1 MKYAT
6 YDDIGKINAFYDDE
20 VYNAIPINAIA
31 ITDQEWLDATQYQ
44 NKYRVDEV
52 NKKLKIISDSLPPP
66 KNINWSDFRRQI
78 LADFNYQNISNTTLD
93 QRSVTRLESAATVK
107 SDDWGALRKFWNSVI
122 QYASSKPSAA
132 TIATWN
138 EIARIN
144 NMPFSFDSGG
154 LLEASVPPS
163 EIPIPAP
170 PSPNV
175 PSIKVDWTP
184 PNNSLVTATNLQS
197 AMEQMIAV
205 IKEQQTQIQLLTP
218 KTLPPLIEDNFTSI
232 LDVALDLHTPTI
244 YQGSR
249 WVKKAGGWKT
259 SGGFA
264 LSDGITG
271 SLAFIESGRADKI
284 TIEADVFLVDSNVQQ
299 GIIFRLNST
308 NNYHWR
314 AVYTKTKFEIIE
326 VSTSTIS
333 RVNFPEAIAFNQSYK
348 FKVLLDGAN
357 INFLVNGISKCSWM
371 SSNLIAETKVGL
383 YSSTSAATRFD
394 SFRVTPT

>member
-6 YDDIGKINAFYDDE
+6 YSQGAINAFYDDE
-20 VYNAIPINAIA
+20 VHSAIPIGALA
-31 ITDQEWLDATQYQ
+31 LTDEEWLDAVTNQ
-44 NKYRVDEV
+44 NKYQVDEV
-52 NKKLKIISDSLPPP
+52 NKKLKIISDNSPPP
-66 KNINWSDFRRQI
+66 KIINWSDFRLSL
-78 LADFNYQNISNTTLD
+78 LADPNYQHISNTTLD

-107 SDDWGALRKFWNSVI
+107 SDDWGALRKFWNSII
-122 QYASSKPSAA
+122 QYAQFKPSSA

-138 EIARIN
+138 EIATAS

-154 LLEASVPPS
+154 LLVAPVPPS

-184 PNNSLVTATNLQS
+184 PNNSLITATNLQS

-218 KTLPPLIEDNFTSI
+218 KTLPPLIEDNFISV
-232 LDVALDLHTPTI
+232 LDTALDLHTPTI

-249 WVKKAGGWKT
+249 WVKKAGGWRV
-259 SGGFA
+259 SGGMCQ
-264 LSDGITG
+264 SDGTTG

-299 GIIFRLNST
+299 GIIFRFNST
-308 NNYHWR
+308 SNYHWR

-326 VSTSTIS
+326 VSTSTVS

-357 INFLVNGISKCSWM
+357 INFLVNNVQKVSWT
-371 SSNLIAETKVGL
+371 SSNGSTETKHGL
-383 YSSTSAATRFD
+383 YSSTSLSTKFD
-394 SFRVTPT
+394 LFKVTPI